1 MRGAMMMMGL
11 MLAGLPALAQEQE
24 QQQALTPPAAA
35 QGGGAPYDIVAADRE
50 TAWRINRQ
58 TGEVTVC
65 RVDTASLDGVRAR
78 CAPATIETA
87 PQQSQL
93 APGGIKRP

>member
-1 MRGAMMMMGL
+1 MRGAFVAGL
-11 MLAGLPALAQEQE
+11 MLAALPAWAQD
-24 QQQALTPPAAA
+24 QQQALNPPAGPPAG
-35 QGGGAPYDIVAADRE
+35 QQVYDIVAADRE

-65 RVDTASLDGVRAR
+65 KVDTASLDGVRAR
-78 CAPATIETA
+78 CAPAIVETA